1 MQGYIFVENE
11 NSSRIRFQTRYFILF
26 PFCGLRWFLEEPREK
41 NIAKLLLSAQEG
53 GWVFGGNVRVNYVG
67 EEDPI
72 DYNFAIESK
81 IYPFVIELVC
91 GQNFHKIRLACE
103 DSVIRHQW
111 IEQILRSL
119 HIQHYLY
126 SCVEC
131 EAIPSKSI
139 FCAALPDQSSII
151 LENLSLT
158 IPTLGSLVMMWKLN
172 ESRGTILQAIHL
184 ENAQI
189 GDHHIPLISS
199 LISFSPH
206 LQSLS
211 LANNYL
217 TDDGI
222 LQFVNSLAS
231 CTSLILLDISSN
243 FIGDNGIIGLET
255 SFKSLTKLSHLD
267 ISRNRLTS
275 ECCRSLALS
284 IAGYGSV
291 LTSLN
296 LSYNNLGDDSAALVV
311 LMLNQDSCI
320 IENLDLS
327 YCGITST
334 GMTQLAYA
342 LVK

>member
-11 NSSRIRFQTRYFILF
+11 NSSRLKYQPRYFILF
-26 PFCGLRWFLEEPREK
+26 PFCGLRWFLEEPKEK

-53 GWVFGGNVRVNYVG
+53 GWVFGGNVRVNYVD

-72 DYNFAIESK
+72 DYNFAIDSK
-81 IYPFVIELVC
+81 IYPFIIELVC
-91 GQNFHKIRLACE
+91 GQNFHKIRLGCE
-103 DSVIRHQW
+103 DPVIRHQW
-111 IEQILRSL
+111 MEQILRSL

-139 FCAALPDQSSII
+139 FCAVLPDQSSLI

-158 IPTLGSLVMMWKLN
+158 IPTLGSLVMMCKLN
-172 ESRGTILQAIHL
+172 ESRGTILHAIHL

-189 GDHHIPLISS
+189 SDHHIPLISS
-199 LISFSPH
+199 LLSFSPF

-211 LANNYL
+211 LANNYI

-222 LQFVNSLAS
+222 LQFSNSLTL
-231 CTSLILLDISSN
+231 CTSLILLDLSSN
-243 FIGDNGIIGLET
+243 FISDNGIIGLET
-255 SFKSLTKLSHLD
+255 PLKSLTKLSHLD
-267 ISRNRLTS
+267 ISRNRLTNI
-275 ECCRSLALS
+275 CCKSLALS

-296 LSYNNLGDDSAALVV
+296 ISYNNIGDDAAALAI
-311 LMLNQDSCI
+311 LILSQDSCI

-334 GMTQLAYA
+334 GITQLAYS